1 MFYDLNVLYPGSF
14 VQYRHFMWRK
24 GRKEREKLGM
34 ITYIRI
40 FRRNVCN
47 VLLPFGKEDFD
58 GGARVFGCFG
68 WKEAGTGMN

>member
-1 MFYDLNVLYPGSF
+1 VKEG
-14 VQYRHFMWRK
+14 RK
-24 GRKEREKLGM
+24 GREKLGM

-40 FRRNVCN
+40 FWRNVFN

-68 WKEAGTGMN
+68 WEWGRILQGLV